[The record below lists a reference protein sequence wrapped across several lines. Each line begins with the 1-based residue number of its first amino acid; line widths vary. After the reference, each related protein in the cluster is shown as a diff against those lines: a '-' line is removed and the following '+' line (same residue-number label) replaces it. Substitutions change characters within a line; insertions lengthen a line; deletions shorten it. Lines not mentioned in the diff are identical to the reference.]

1 MISSSSFD
9 SLGCHHGHTP
19 LLQDSKLNC
28 LSVQTDLLLSFRF
41 CFWKWCHSLFYCLTM
56 DKLWRRNLLLKW
68 FLQVAPLPSLLS
80 SILCE
85 RQWKLKIKKDF
96 ISFKAKNMWFVEH
109 ILFSKR
115 RKSPRENWARAN
127 RKTLKWLKMIT
138 NLVLETWNWKVL
150 KHMWSVEHILFSKRL
165 DFQAKTQ
172 SWKSRMIRWNEL

>member
-19 LLQDSKLNC
+19 LLQDSKFYLNF

-138 NLVLETWNWKVL
+138 KFNFRNLKLKSHEEYLIYRTFFVKQKTW
-150 KHMWSVEHILFSKRL
+150 FS
-165 DFQAKTQ
+165 
-172 SWKSRMIRWNEL
+172 S